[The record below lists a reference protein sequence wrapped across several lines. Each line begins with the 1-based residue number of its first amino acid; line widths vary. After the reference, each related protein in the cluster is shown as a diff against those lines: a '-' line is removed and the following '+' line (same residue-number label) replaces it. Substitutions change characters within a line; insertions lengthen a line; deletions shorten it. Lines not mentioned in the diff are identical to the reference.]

1 MIRLPPRSTRTDTLF
16 PYTTLF
22 RSQHDEFLAAVAR
35 DMAMIV
41 RNSCQRV
48 GDRLDHA
55 VARLVPVKV
64 VDLLELVDV
73 AKGDAERFES
83 GARFLVMAVE
93 QQLERAAIGQP
104 GQIIEFGVAL
114 GALEAPA

>member
-1 MIRLPPRSTRTDTLF
+1 MLRRPPRSTLTAHSF
-16 PYTTLF
+16 PTR
-22 RSQHDEFLAAVAR
+22 RSSDLQPPVGERLARVVELCGGLGRGQAAKQHDEFLAAVAR

-83 GARFLVMAVE
+83 GAR
-93 QQLERAAIGQP
+93 
-104 GQIIEFGVAL
+104 
-114 GALEAPA
+114 